1 MHQCVFDYKLQRQ
14 EVFEQ
19 NISKRIQLTVTLQ
32 NQSFHVIF
40 LALT

>member
-19 NISKRIQLTVTLQ
+19 NISKRIQLI
-32 NQSFHVIF
+32 QSFHVIF